1 MPPKK
6 STKKREVKPKKLRQ
20 KQKQKQQQNVRVNVT
35 QTGGGASG
43 GGGGGGSFP
52 VYIPQQIQQ
61 PIPQQFR
68 DTSGENM
75 RLTGLIENL
84 ENKIANFKLP
94 VAPVAVEPAPNPA
107 NDAATQTAVFNAPIT
122 YNDDLAEEVVREI
135 TKIES
140 AKNTPA
146 KPPSVFNAPNENN
159 ASLMERIIPRETGYA
174 SEYGGETDTGSAR
187 KRKPR
192 KDKGV
197 SRGSIKEKY
206 RQVGFE
212 EGVPT
217 GRNIQNEFVMGVEQ
231 MQNRAIKPG
240 QMRLVPNEETPVLEQ
255 PVQSSSSSSSNINFA

>member
-43 GGGGGGSFP
+43 GGGGGSFP
-52 VYIPQQIQQ
+52 VYIPQQT
-61 PIPQQFR
+61 PQQFR
-68 DTSGENM
+68 DTSGENVK
-75 RLTGLIENL
+75 LTGLIQSL
-84 ENKIANFKLP
+84 ENKIANFRP
-94 VAPVAVEPAPNPA
+94 PVVAPVAVEPAPNPA

-122 YNDDLAEEVVREI
+122 YNDDLAEEVIREI
-135 TKIES
+135 NQMGIKP
-140 AKNTPA
+140 KPVA
-146 KPPSVFNAPNENN
+146 KPPAVFNAPNENN
-159 ASLMERIIPRETGYA
+159 ASLMERINPPDTGYV
-174 SEYGGETDTGSAR
+174 SEYGGGETDTTP
-187 KRKPR
+187 KPRKPR

-206 RQVGFE
+206 KQVGFA
-212 EGVPT
+212 EGIPA

-231 MQNRAIKPG
+231 LQARAIQPG